1 MASRKAA
8 DQSAGTASR
17 SRSRKSPAKSSG
29 KSPKAKAKPA
39 AEVVD
44 PADCTHAWQISRPDS
59 QISIG
64 KCSKCGIE
72 KEFLN
77 YGEEL
82 RMPFGRRRRSS

>member
-8 DQSAGTASR
+8 DQPAKTASR
-17 SRSRKSPAKSSG
+17 SRKSSRKSPR
-29 KSPKAKAKPA
+29 AKAEPA
-39 AEVVD
+39 AEAVD
-44 PADCTHAWQISRPDS
+44 PAECTHAWQISRPDS

-64 KCSKCGIE
+64 KCSKCGTE

>member
-8 DQSAGTASR
+8 DQSASAAPR
-17 SRSRKSPAKSSG
+17 SRSRKSSRKSAKTE
-29 KSPKAKAKPA
+29 PA
-39 AEVVD
+39 AEPVD
-44 PADCTHAWQISRPDS
+44 PAECTHAWQISRPDS

-64 KCSKCGIE
+64 KCSKCGTE